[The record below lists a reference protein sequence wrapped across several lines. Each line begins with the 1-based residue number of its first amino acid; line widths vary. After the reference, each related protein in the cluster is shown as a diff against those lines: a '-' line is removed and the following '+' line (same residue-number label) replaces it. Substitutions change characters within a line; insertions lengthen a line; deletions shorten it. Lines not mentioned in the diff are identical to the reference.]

1 MTTWAERFQE
11 MTPEERVMTIAE
23 DPSTL
28 EALLAESFETT
39 RAEWARLCVAFAE
52 LGVAFAEVTNALD
65 AYRSAYRSSVD
76 DG

>member
-52 LGVAFAEVTNALD
+52 VTNALD